1 MLVTLTEWAATEG
14 IEKHARYEETQAA
27 LAAVQEKMARMEE
40 AGTQYAAELELSR
53 ERFEKYGMLDKVV
66 AWVEQ
71 QEALFSAGAYGD
83 TLLETNALIEEFKGW
98 AVQHAPKKEVSSSSL
113 QALNHVQ
120 TCSVVKHPARVGP
133 TPDLGLHGVVAARNL
148 GPPCHRAR
156 AHDSTPR
163 NGRHI
168 PLVPT

>member
-1 MLVTLTEWAATEG
+1 MLVTLTEWATTEG

-98 AVQHAPKKEVSSSSL
+98 AVQHAPKKEVSSSAQ

-120 TCSVVKHPARVGP
+120 HAALL
-133 TPDLGLHGVVAARNL
+133 TPHS
-148 GPPCHRAR
+148 C
-156 AHDSTPR
+156 
-163 NGRHI
+163 
-168 PLVPT
+168 VPHTRSWTRWSRRSKKSWTALPQSRSA